1 MVRKVRYYLR
11 WVSVAWQIFKFLQEF
26 KIYEDNAASE
36 NPNKNRKKDVIGG
49 VNPNH
54 VASR

>member
-1 MVRKVRYYLR
+1 
-11 WVSVAWQIFKFLQEF
+11 VSVAWQIFKFLQEF